1 MIHIQ
6 QVDRY
11 NQIKESLAHALGNT
25 TEIICILKE
34 VTSSDNI
41 DLLFYDASQQLFYD
55 KIKKNTISIKFLEEN
70 NSMIGKA
77 YVSQSPYSSSHI
89 LYDQT
94 YNISIDNPFKL
105 SLSAQV
111 IIPIINE
118 EKVVGMIRFSKSKYT
133 FDKGI
138 LESLHIL
145 YGSFSDIFSVEMDK
159 IAEKLNNTFFSI
171 KKDEVYEIIDDFKKK
186 TNTLCTST
194 DNPEIKKLIHNIK
207 DHLASISDYIHFDAN
222 HLPVYHQDTKA
233 NHTTCMRV
241 LIADDVQMNVKIL
254 NAMIKE
260 NPLLDISFA
269 YDGIETLKKIRQ
281 SYRDDNLINI
291 LFLDHYMP
299 GKLGLEIT
307 QAIRK
312 YENTKNLHSR
322 IIIISI
328 TNDPTAIEAK
338 KDLYDYHIS
347 KPFARADITTVMKSI
362 EDSVKIH

>member
-6 QVDRY
+6 QLDRY
-11 NQIKESLAHALGNT
+11 NQIRECLAHALGNT
-25 TEIICILKE
+25 TEIISILKE
-34 VTSSDNI
+34 VTLSDNI
-41 DLLFYDASQQLFYD
+41 DLLFYDPTEQLFYD
-55 KIKKNTISIKFLEEN
+55 KVKKNTISIQFLEQN

-89 LYDQT
+89 LYDQH
-94 YNISIDNPFKL
+94 YNISIDNPFRL

-133 FDKGI
+133 FDKDI
-138 LESLHIL
+138 LKSLHIL
-145 YGSFSDIFSVEMDK
+145 EGSFSDIFSVEMDK
-159 IAEKLNNTFFSI
+159 IAEKLNSTFFSI
-171 KKDEVYEIIDDFKKK
+171 KKDAVYEIIDDFKKK
-186 TNTLCTST
+186 TNLLCMNT

-207 DHLASISDYIHFDAN
+207 DHIESISDYIHFDAN
-222 HLPVYHQDTKA
+222 HIPIQQKEKESENTS
-233 NHTTCMRV
+233 CMRV

-254 NAMIKE
+254 NAMIKD

-281 SYRDDNLINI
+281 GYKDKHSIDI

-299 GKLGLEIT
+299 GKLGLAIT

-312 YENTKNLHSR
+312 YESMNNLKSHL
-322 IIIISI
+322 IIISI
-328 TNDPTAIEAK
+328 TNDPSAIEAK

-347 KPFARADITTVMKSI
+347 KPFARTDISTVMESI
-362 EDSVKIH
+362 KDSLEMD